1 MCRVQG
7 AEMNK
12 SDTKKWLNV
21 PHAIFSSD
29 VKYLNQLRKEGKRQI
44 QNKPNEPIIE
54 FKIICIT
61 M

>member
-21 PHAIFSSD
+21 PHAIFSQT
-29 VKYLNQLRKEGKRQI
+29 LNTL
-44 QNKPNEPIIE
+44 
-54 FKIICIT
+54 T
-61 M
+61 S